1 MKNKLRQVISALITE
16 ELNEMAR
23 IATTL
28 AIGNTTKLA
37 KAKSLFGSDNW
48 IGKMIAAVEAAG
60 EAGITRD
67 ALIDATDKNQLALNP
82 KIKDFIEIGLFIEA
96 GLETA
101 KKEKSAGAGSGLR
114 GRKAS
119 DKTLVAKEVNSK
131 LEADNEYQANEAELE
146 TLGAEFIEK
155 LRMRVKGTLRRGRPS
170 DPTKVKDGLKKTL
183 KGIMSLDT
191 DEDGII
197 DDFEDEDVIDE
208 LLKATNKTNKT
219 MKKTLN
225 EEFKRM
231 QKLAGLNENLDK
243 LYYKY
248 RGKIMD
254 GNDNISYKTLEPTLE
269 KDEEYKNLS
278 YREKQSLL
286 KKLTNILHSE
296 YN

>member
-1 MKNKLRQVISALITE
+1 MKNKLRQVISTLITE

-28 AIGNTTKLA
+28 AIGDAVKLA
-37 KAKSLFGSDNW
+37 KAKSLFDNDSW
-48 IGKMIAAVEAAG
+48 IGKMITAVEAAG
-60 EAGITRD
+60 EVGITRD

-82 KIKDFIEIGLFIEA
+82 KIKDFLEIGLFIEV
-96 GLETA
+96 GLETP
-101 KKEKSAGAGSGLR
+101 KKEKTVGADGGLR

-119 DKTLVAKEVNSK
+119 NKTLVAKDVNSK

-146 TLGAEFIEK
+146 TLGVEFIEK
-155 LRMRVKGTLRRGRPS
+155 LRIRVKDALRRGNPS
-170 DPTKVKDGLKKTL
+170 DPTKVKDGMIKSL

-197 DDFEDEDVIDE
+197 DDFEDEDVVDE
-208 LLKATNKTNKT
+208 S
-219 MKKTLN
+219 
-225 EEFKRM
+225 FVRM

>member
-1 MKNKLRQVISALITE
+1 MKNKLRQIVSTLITE

-28 AIGNTTKLA
+28 AIGDAVKLA
-37 KAKSLFGSDNW
+37 KAKSLFDNDSW
-48 IGKMIAAVEAAG
+48 IGKMITAVEAAG
-60 EAGITRD
+60 EVGITRD

-82 KIKDFIEIGLFIEA
+82 KIKDFLEIGLFIEV
-96 GLETA
+96 GLETP
-101 KKEKSAGAGSGLR
+101 KKEKTVGADGGLR

-119 DKTLVAKEVNSK
+119 NKTLVAKDVNSK

-146 TLGAEFIEK
+146 TLGVEFIEK
-155 LRMRVKGTLRRGRPS
+155 LRIRVKDALRRGNPS
-170 DPTKVKDGLKKTL
+170 DPTKVKDGMIKSL

-197 DDFEDEDVIDE
+197 DDFEDEDVVDE
-208 LLKATNKTNKT
+208 S
-219 MKKTLN
+219 
-225 EEFKRM
+225 FVRM

>member
-28 AIGNTTKLA
+28 AIGDATKLA

-82 KIKDFIEIGLFIEA
+82 KIKDFLEIGLFIEA
-96 GLETA
+96 GLA
-101 KKEKSAGAGSGLR
+101 APKKEKSAGAGSGLR

-119 DKTLVAKEVNSK
+119 DKTLVATEVNSK
-131 LEADNEYQANEAELE
+131 LEADNEYQANEAELA

-155 LRMRVKGTLRRGRPS
+155 LRMRVKGTLRRGRPA

-197 DDFEDEDVIDE
+197 DDFEDEIDE
-208 LLKATNKTNKT
+208 S
-219 MKKTLN
+219 
-225 EEFKRM
+225 FVRM

-243 LYYKY
+243 LFNKY
-248 RGKIMD
+248 RGKILD
-254 GNDNISYKTLEPTLE
+254 GNDNISYKTLKPTLE

-278 YREKQSLL
+278 YQEKQSLL

>member
-1 MKNKLRQVISALITE
+1 MKNKLRQIVSTLITE

-28 AIGNTTKLA
+28 AIGDTVKLA
-37 KAKSLFGSDNW
+37 KAKSLFDNDSW
-48 IGKMIAAVEAAG
+48 IGKMIKAVEAAG
-60 EAGITRD
+60 EVGITRD

-82 KIKDFIEIGLFIEA
+82 KIKDFLEIGLFIEV
-96 GLETA
+96 GLETP
-101 KKEKSAGAGSGLR
+101 KKEKTGR
-114 GRKAS
+114 G
-119 DKTLVAKEVNSK
+119 N
-131 LEADNEYQANEAELE
+131 
-146 TLGAEFIEK
+146 
-155 LRMRVKGTLRRGRPS
+155 PS
-170 DPTKVKDGLKKTL
+170 DPTKVKDSMIKSL

-208 LLKATNKTNKT
+208 S
-219 MKKTLN
+219 
-225 EEFKRM
+225 FIRM

-243 LYYKY
+243 LFNKY
-248 RGKIMD
+248 RGKILD

>member
-1 MKNKLRQVISALITE
+1 MKNKLRQVISTLITE

-28 AIGNTTKLA
+28 AIGDAVKLA
-37 KAKSLFGSDNW
+37 KAKSLFDNDSW
-48 IGKMIAAVEAAG
+48 IGKMITAVEAAG
-60 EAGITRD
+60 EVGITRD

-82 KIKDFIEIGLFIEA
+82 KIKDFLEIGLFIEV
-96 GLETA
+96 GLETP
-101 KKEKSAGAGSGLR
+101 KKEKTVGADGGLR

-119 DKTLVAKEVNSK
+119 NKTLVAKDVNSK

-146 TLGAEFIEK
+146 TLGVEFIEK
-155 LRMRVKGTLRRGRPS
+155 LRIRVKDALRRGNPS
-170 DPTKVKDGLKKTL
+170 DPTKVKDGMIKSL

-208 LLKATNKTNKT
+208 S
-219 MKKTLN
+219 
-225 EEFKRM
+225 FIRM

>member
-28 AIGNTTKLA
+28 AIGDTTKLA

-131 LEADNEYQANEAELE
+131 LEADNEYQANEAELA
-146 TLGAEFIEK
+146 TLGVEFIEK
-155 LRMRVKGTLRRGRPS
+155 LRMRVKGTLRRGRPA

-208 LLKATNKTNKT
+208 S
-219 MKKTLN
+219 
-225 EEFKRM
+225 FVRM

-243 LYYKY
+243 LYNKY
-248 RGKIMD
+248 RGKILD
-254 GNDNISYKTLEPTLE
+254 GNDNISYKTLKPTLE

-278 YREKQSLL
+278 HQEKQSLL
-286 KKLTNILHSE
+286 SKLTQVLHSE

>member
-28 AIGNTTKLA
+28 AIGDTTKLA

-60 EAGITRD
+60 EVGITRD

-155 LRMRVKGTLRRGRPS
+155 LRMRVKGTLRRGRPA

-197 DDFEDEDVIDE
+197 NDFEDEDVIDE
-208 LLKATNKTNKT
+208 S
-219 MKKTLN
+219 
-225 EEFKRM
+225 FIRM

-243 LYYKY
+243 LFYKY

>member
-28 AIGNTTKLA
+28 AIGDATKLA

-131 LEADNEYQANEAELE
+131 LEADNEYQANESELE
-146 TLGAEFIEK
+146 TLGAEFIER
-155 LRMRVKGTLRRGRPS
+155 LRMRVKGTLRRGRPA

-208 LLKATNKTNKT
+208 S
-219 MKKTLN
+219 
-225 EEFKRM
+225 FIRM

-243 LYYKY
+243 LFNKY
-248 RGKIMD
+248 RGKILD
-254 GNDNISYKTLEPTLE
+254 GNDNISYKTLKPTLE

-278 YREKQSLL
+278 YQEKQSLL

>member
-1 MKNKLRQVISALITE
+1 MKNKLRQVISTLITE

-28 AIGNTTKLA
+28 AIGDTTKLA

-60 EAGITRD
+60 EVGITRD

-131 LEADNEYQANEAELE
+131 FEADNEYQANEVELE

-155 LRMRVKGTLRRGRPS
+155 LRMRVKGTLRRGRPA

-197 DDFEDEDVIDE
+197 DDFEDEDVVDE
-208 LLKATNKTNKT
+208 S
-219 MKKTLN
+219 
-225 EEFKRM
+225 FIRM

-243 LYYKY
+243 LFYKY

-286 KKLTNILHSE
+286 SKLTQVLHSE

>member
-1 MKNKLRQVISALITE
+1 MKNKLRQIVSTLITE

-28 AIGNTTKLA
+28 AIGDAVKLA
-37 KAKSLFGSDNW
+37 KAKNLFDNDSW
-48 IGKMIAAVEAAG
+48 IGKMITAVEAAG
-60 EAGITRD
+60 EVGITRD

-82 KIKDFIEIGLFIEA
+82 KIKDFLEIGLFIEV
-96 GLETA
+96 GLETP
-101 KKEKSAGAGSGLR
+101 KKEKTVGADGGLR

-119 DKTLVAKEVNSK
+119 NKTLVAKDVNSK

-146 TLGAEFIEK
+146 TLGVEFIEK
-155 LRMRVKGTLRRGRPS
+155 LRIRVKDALRRGNPS
-170 DPTKVKDGLKKTL
+170 DPTKVKDGMIKSL

-197 DDFEDEDVIDE
+197 DDFEDEDVVDE
-208 LLKATNKTNKT
+208 S
-219 MKKTLN
+219 
-225 EEFKRM
+225 FVRM